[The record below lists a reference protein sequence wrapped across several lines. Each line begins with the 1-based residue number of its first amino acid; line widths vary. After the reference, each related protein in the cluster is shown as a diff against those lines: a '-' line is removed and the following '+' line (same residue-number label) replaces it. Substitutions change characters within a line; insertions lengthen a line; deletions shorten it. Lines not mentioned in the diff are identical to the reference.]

1 VVAWFQGRSEL
12 GPRAL
17 GNRSILADPRRAEM
31 KAILNGRVKHR
42 QAFRPFAPVV
52 LAERARDIF
61 EGDEPSPYMLI
72 AKRVR
77 PEWKDRIPAVVHVD
91 GSARVQTVDAASNP
105 VLYRL
110 LEAFDALTGVP
121 VLVNTSFNVKGEPMV
136 ETPQDAMACFLETG
150 IDYLVL
156 HDTLIG
162 KSSLHRV
169 LTPIVKAWSDVRRRV
184 RAAASA

>member
-1 VVAWFQGRSEL
+1 
-12 GPRAL
+12 
-17 GNRSILADPRRAEM
+17 
-31 KAILNGRVKHR
+31 
-42 QAFRPFAPVV
+42 
-52 LAERARDIF
+52 
-61 EGDEPSPYMLI
+61 
-72 AKRVR
+72 
-77 PEWKDRIPAVVHVD
+77 
-91 GSARVQTVDAASNP
+91 VDAASNP